1 MIGMAYQNM
10 HGVWLFL
17 MSLENE
23 VQMFS
28 DQSVPSMLTLGVVL
42 VKIRGDGVLSK
53 TWESHA
59 ERRDVVVIDGITTRG
74 RTTRREVG
82 AGARD
87 PGARAWRTLLRC
99 FLTIWDIFS
108 ITSTRNTSLLVFGLV
123 LVPSLKFML
132 IHSSASVYSVSWSW
146 AWLSPLHYTYS

>member
-10 HGVWLFL
+10 HCVWLFL

-23 VQMFS
+23 VQKFS

-59 ERRDVVVIDGITTRG
+59 ERRDVVLIDGITTRG

-87 PGARAWRTLLRC
+87 PGARLE
-99 FLTIWDIFS
+99 
-108 ITSTRNTSLLVFGLV
+108 NTSSLLPHYLGYFLDNINSQYIATSIWPCSG
-123 LVPSLKFML
+123 SIAQ
-132 IHSSASVYSVSWSW
+132 IHAHPFKCFR
-146 AWLSPLHYTYS
+146 L

>member
-10 HGVWLFL
+10 HCVWLFL

-87 PGARAWRTLLRC
+87 PGARLESTSSLLPQ
-99 FLTIWDIFS
+99 LSGIFS
-108 ITSTRNTSLLVFGLV
+108 R
-123 LVPSLKFML
+123 
-132 IHSSASVYSVSWSW
+132 
-146 AWLSPLHYTYS
+146 